1 MPTRRRHVIAACAL
15 LLGSSLWLAPTWLS
29 AQNRF
34 EALKQDTIAEVP
46 GLRIITV
53 RDTLLDTC
61 YTLFMSEPSGVAD
74 IGAPPPI
81 DDERQ
86 QAIQRLRDAAE
97 RHDREVGNLKA
108 QFETKTGLTPEM
120 ARVPGLA
127 VAKNVSLADYLVRYE
142 VERLKVD
149 TEYDGVLRTLIPGSY
164 PAASA
169 TPGMRTGS
177 WEDAAEATRRSLA
190 NPDPAPLKTLADPGG
205 LNSQLASLSQ
215 QLSNTPRLS
224 ASGPVPCSPPK
235 PDGAKVATPKAAP
248 PKVPPR
254 R

>member
-1 MPTRRRHVIAACAL
+1 MALRRRHVIAACAL
-15 LLGSSLWLAPTWLS
+15 LLGCSLWLAPTWLS
-29 AQNRF
+29 SQNRF
-34 EALKQDTIAEVP
+34 EALKQDTIPEVP

-61 YTLFMSEPSGVAD
+61 YTLFMSEPSSVD
-74 IGAPPPI
+74 IGVPAPPI

-97 RHDREVGNLKA
+97 RHDREVGDLKA
-108 QFETKTGLTPEM
+108 QFESKTGLTPEM

-127 VAKNVSLADYLVRYE
+127 VAKNISLADYLVRYE
-142 VERLKVD
+142 TERLRVD

-190 NPDPAPLKTLADPGG
+190 NPDPATFKTLADPGG

-215 QLSNTPRLS
+215 QLSSTPRLS

-235 PDGAKVATPKAAP
+235 PEGAKAAAPKAAP
-248 PKVPPR
+248 PKVPAR

>member
-1 MPTRRRHVIAACAL
+1 MR
-15 LLGSSLWLAPTWLS
+15 
-29 AQNRF
+29 
-34 EALKQDTIAEVP
+34 
-46 GLRIITV
+46 
-53 RDTLLDTC
+53 
-61 YTLFMSEPSGVAD
+61 
-74 IGAPPPI
+74 
-81 DDERQ
+81 
-86 QAIQRLRDAAE
+86 
-97 RHDREVGNLKA
+97 
-108 QFETKTGLTPEM
+108 
-120 ARVPGLA
+120 
-127 VAKNVSLADYLVRYE
+127 
-142 VERLKVD
+142 VD

-215 QLSNTPRLS
+215 QLSSTPRLS

-235 PDGAKVATPKAAP
+235 QDAGKPAAPKVASPKAAAPKAAP
-248 PKVPPR
+248 R